1 MNQHEKMD
9 DRASESFAFGG
20 LMFKNKLRCKNRNF
34 NCRQTKIMLDVDQSQ
49 FKKIS
54 TLLKIIH
61 ILMI

>member
-34 NCRQTKIMLDVDQSQ
+34 NCRQTKIMLDVDQ
-49 FKKIS
+49 
-54 TLLKIIH
+54 
-61 ILMI
+61 MIRPHLY